1 MSYHTYTCYLIL
13 YSFFFMSLTISSV
26 AETQFLGYKTS
37 VFCIAR
43 CHYTEKAAGIHHEI
57 SLL

>member
-1 MSYHTYTCYLIL
+1 
-13 YSFFFMSLTISSV
+13 MSLTISSA

-37 VFCIAR
+37 VSCKAR
-43 CHYTEKAAGIHHEI
+43 CHYTEKAAGVHHEI